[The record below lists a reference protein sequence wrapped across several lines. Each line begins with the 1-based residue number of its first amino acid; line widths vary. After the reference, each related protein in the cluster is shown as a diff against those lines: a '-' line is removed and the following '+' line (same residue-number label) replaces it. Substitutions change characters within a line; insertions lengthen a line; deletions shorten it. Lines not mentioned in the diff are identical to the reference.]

1 MEKKKNSRRGE
12 GGREGKKK
20 ETEGEKDEENMV
32 SNQCLLGLKSK
43 FWLSD
48 SGKLLNLTF
57 HTLKQ
62 C

>member
-32 SNQCLLGLKSK
+32 SNQCL
-43 FWLSD
+43 
-48 SGKLLNLTF
+48 
-57 HTLKQ
+57 
-62 C
+62 

>member
-1 MEKKKNSRRGE
+1 MEKKKNRRRRG
-12 GGREGKKK
+12 RRKGKKK
-20 ETEGEKDEENMV
+20 EETEGEKDEENIV

-57 HTLKQ
+57 HTQKQ